1 MYVDKNKLLIGLSFV
16 ILVIIYAIVKT
27 YSNNNPYVT
36 LAFFGIIG
44 FSSAIYGAK
53 KFNKD
58 RTVKNKIGG
67 VLMIILSSASIYF
80 SLFSEIDNHLI
91 YSLIC
96 VLLIIPLFFAFSS
109 VVKQK

>member
-1 MYVDKNKLLIGLSFV
+1 MSKKNKLLIGLSLV

-58 RTVKNKIGG
+58 RTVKNIIGG
-67 VLMIILSSASIYF
+67 VLMIILSFAGIYF
-80 SLFSEIDNHLI
+80 AFFSELFNHLI
-91 YSLIC
+91 YGLIC
-96 VLLIIPLFFAFSS
+96 ILLVISIFFIFRNT
-109 VVKQK
+109 VK